1 MLKSKVFILA
11 LLVAAAGLL
20 VPAHQ
25 ALAGKPNIHNSCTS
39 CHEGEQGV
47 VRGKLVSHSARFA
60 SINVDAGIV
69 WIMKYNAETAIDGVA
84 TMADIPK
91 GKEITVSWTGT
102 EANPVATKVVLKKE
116 IAIPEDQQVNFE
128 QMREYVIQGP
138 RQGNYL
144 LVDSRPPGAFNEGHI
159 PHAVN
164 IPFPMIKKQGAAVLP
179 QDKDMLVIFYCGG
192 FA

>member
-1 MLKSKVFILA
+1 MLKSKLFILT

-20 VPAHQ
+20 YPVNQ
-25 ALAGKPNIHNSCTS
+25 ALAGKPNIHNGCTS
-39 CHEGEQGV
+39 CHESAEGV
-47 VRGKLVSHSARFA
+47 VRGKLVSHSAKFS

-69 WIMKYNAETAIDGVA
+69 WIMKYNADTIIDGVA

-91 GKEITVSWTGT
+91 GKEIAVSWTGT
-102 EANPVATKVVLKKE
+102 EANAVVTKVVLKKE
-116 IAIPEDQQVNFE
+116 IEIPEDQQVNFE

-138 RQGNYL
+138 KQGKYL

-164 IPFPMIKKQGAAVLP
+164 IPFPMLKKKGAAVLP